1 MKRFA
6 ALIDR
11 LIYTRSRNT
20 KLALIVDYLKR
31 TPDPDRGWAI
41 AALTESL
48 DFPAVK
54 AGMVR
59 ALLATRVDEELFR
72 LSRHFVGDTA
82 ETAALLWPEKP
93 LSFRSAG
100 SSGPPD
106 RTETAG
112 GSSTRHWVGVGSREV
127 APAFETPPPTPPLK
141 GRGLSVSGAVDALSS
156 ATRAT
161 APDLLADLLDRL
173 DVDGRYALLK
183 LALGGMRVGVS
194 ARLAKQAFAQAFG
207 VPVDDVEE
215 LWHAIPPPYAPLFA
229 WGEGRAGRP
238 DLADVAFFR
247 PFMLAH
253 PLEQESLDLSD
264 YAAEWKWDGIRVQI
278 VRGGCET
285 RIYSR
290 GGEEIGAA
298 FPELVAA
305 FDQDAVIDGE
315 LLVRGEAQ
323 GGEAASFNALQ
334 QRLGRKTV
342 SKKMLAD
349 YPAFVRVYD
358 LLAVDGDDLRGLPWS
373 ERRRQ
378 LEAFVPRLADSH
390 FDLSQLIDARDW
402 SDLAA
407 RRAGARDA
415 AIEGVMLKRR
425 DALYVAGRRAGLW
438 YKWKRDPLT
447 ADCVMMYAQRGNG
460 RRASFYSDYSFGCW
474 SEAGELL
481 PVGKAY
487 SGFTD
492 EELKWLDK
500 FVRDNTVGRFGP
512 VREVEKT
519 LVLEVAFD
527 SIHASKRHK
536 SGLAMRFPR
545 ISRIRRDKPAEEADR
560 IETLRGMVT

>member
-11 LIYTRSRNT
+11 LIYTRSRNS
-20 KLALIVDYLKR
+20 KLALIVDYLR
-31 TPDPDRGWAI
+31 HTPDPDRGWAI

-54 AGMVR
+54 AGTVR
-59 ALLATRVDEELFR
+59 TLLATRVDEELFR

-82 ETAALLWPEKP
+82 ETAALLWPEPAHPFP
-93 LSFRSAG
+93 LG
-100 SSGPPD
+100 EGPGVRAIEIEP
-106 RTETAG
+106 RPTAP
-112 GSSTRHWVGVGSREV
+112 T
-127 APAFETPPPTPPLK
+127 PTPPLK
-141 GRGLSVSGAVDALSS
+141 GRGLSVSEAVDALAGTSRSDAS
-156 ATRAT
+156 AVVAS
-161 APDLLADLLDRL
+161 LLDRL
-173 DVDGRYALLK
+173 DADGRYALLK

-194 ARLAKQAFAQAFG
+194 ARLAKQAFAQAFE

-229 WGEGRAGRP
+229 WGEGRAERP
-238 DLADVAFFR
+238 DLKDVAFFR

-253 PLEQESLDLSD
+253 PLEEGTVDLAD

-278 VRGGCET
+278 VRAGTGGGSET

-290 GGEEIGAA
+290 GGEEISGA

-334 QRLGRKTV
+334 QRLGRKVV

-358 LLAVDGDDLRGLPWS
+358 LLGVDGNDLRALPWT

-390 FDLSQLIDARDW
+390 FDLSQVIDAKNFD
-402 SDLAA
+402 DLAE

-425 DALYVAGRRAGLW
+425 DAPYVAGRRAGLW

-460 RRASFYSDYSFGCW
+460 RRASFYSDYTFGCW
-474 SEAGELL
+474 SDAGELL

-500 FVRDNTVGRFGP
+500 FVRDNTLNRFGP
-512 VREVEKT
+512 VREVEKS

-545 ISRIRRDKPAEEADR
+545 IARIRRDKPAEEADR
-560 IETLRGMVT
+560 IAALQAMVT

>member
-11 LIYTRSRNT
+11 LIYTRSRNS
-20 KLALIVDYLKR
+20 KLALIVDYLR
-31 TPDPDRGWAI
+31 HTPDPDRGWAI

-54 AGMVR
+54 AGTVR

-82 ETAALLWPEKP
+82 ETAALLWP
-93 LSFRSAG
+93 
-100 SSGPPD
+100 D
-106 RTETAG
+106 
-112 GSSTRHWVGVGSREV
+112 
-127 APAFETPPPTPPLK
+127 APGAK
-141 GRGLSVSGAVDALSS
+141 DDLSVSAAVDALAS
-156 ATRAT
+156 ASRSD
-161 APDLLADLLDRL
+161 APAVVASLLDRL
-173 DVDGRYALLK
+173 DADGRYALLK

-194 ARLAKQAFAQAFG
+194 ARLAKQAFAQAFD

-229 WGEGRAGRP
+229 WGEGRAERP

-253 PLEQESLDLSD
+253 PLEEESIDLAD

-278 VRGGCET
+278 VHGGGET

-290 GGEEIGAA
+290 GGEEISGA
-298 FPELVAA
+298 FPELVTA

-315 LLVRGEAQ
+315 LLVRGDAQ

-358 LLAVDGDDLRGLPWS
+358 LLSVDGEDLRGLPWS
-373 ERRRQ
+373 ERRAK
-378 LEAFVPRLADSH
+378 LEAFMSRLAASH
-390 FDLSQLIDARDW
+390 FDLSQIIDAKDFD
-402 SDLAA
+402 DLAE

-425 DALYVAGRRAGLW
+425 DAPYVAGRRAGLW

-460 RRASFYSDYSFGCW
+460 RRASFYSDYTFGCW
-474 SEAGELL
+474 SEGGELL

-500 FVRDNTVGRFGP
+500 FVRDNTLNRFGP
-512 VREVEKT
+512 VREVEKS

-527 SIHASKRHK
+527 SIHSSKRHK

-545 ISRIRRDKPAEEADR
+545 ISRIRTDKPAHEADT
-560 IETLRGMVT
+560 IEALRKLAT

>member
-1 MKRFA
+1 MKAFA

-11 LIYTRSRNT
+11 LIYTRSRNS
-20 KLALIVDYLKR
+20 KLALIVDYLR
-31 TPDPDRGWAI
+31 HTPDPDRGWAI

-54 AGMVR
+54 SAMVR

-82 ETAALLWPEKP
+82 ETAALLWPESP
-93 LSFRSAG
+93 TVRGEERLSLSKSRLEPPAAVLRDAPST
-100 SSGPPD
+100 SSG
-106 RTETAG
+106 
-112 GSSTRHWVGVGSREV
+112 
-127 APAFETPPPTPPLK
+127 APQDERNSLT
-141 GRGLSVSGAVDALSS
+141 VSAAVDALSA

-161 APDLLADLLDRL
+161 APAILAALLDRL
-173 DVDGRYALLK
+173 DADGRYALLK

-194 ARLAKQAFAQAFG
+194 ARLAKQAFAQAFD
-207 VPVDDVEE
+207 VAVDDVEE

-229 WGEGRAGRP
+229 WGEGRAERP

-253 PLEQESLDLSD
+253 PLEDGTVDLAD

-278 VRGGCET
+278 VRGGAET

-290 GGEEIGAA
+290 GGEEISGA

-315 LLVRGEAQ
+315 LLVRGEVQ

-358 LLAVDGDDLRGLPWS
+358 LLAVDGNDLRPLPWT

-378 LEAFVPRLADSH
+378 LEGFVPRLAASH
-390 FDLSQLIDARDW
+390 FDLSQVIEATDFD
-402 SDLAA
+402 DLAA

-425 DALYVAGRRAGLW
+425 DAPYVAGRRAGLW

-460 RRASFYSDYSFGCW
+460 RRASFYSDYTFGCW
-474 SEAGELL
+474 SDAGELL

-500 FVRDNTVGRFGP
+500 FVRDNTLNRFGP
-512 VREVEKT
+512 VREVEKS

-560 IETLRGMVT
+560 IATLLAMVT